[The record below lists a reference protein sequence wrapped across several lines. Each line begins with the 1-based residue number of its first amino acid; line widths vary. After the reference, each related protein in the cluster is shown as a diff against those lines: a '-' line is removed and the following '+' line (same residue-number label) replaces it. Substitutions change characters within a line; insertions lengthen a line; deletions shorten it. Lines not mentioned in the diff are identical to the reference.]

1 LASASVPKER
11 DTSRQ
16 STHSVSAWYTMFA
29 A

>member
-1 LASASVPKER
+1 VPKER